1 MSNDIDVKNGAFL
14 AAYGAKLLER
24 GYQIIPIAVGKKAP
38 GFDDWSKAK
47 SNKKQ
52 LKEWLENG
60 HDRDGVGILTTNTPF
75 IDLDIRNEEIALE
88 AEAKVRELIGDG
100 PVRIGNAPK
109 RGLLFRTETPFTK
122 KRTNKYI
129 DEWGE
134 LHQIEILGQGQQFV
148 AYHIHPDT
156 MRPYA
161 WPAEEV
167 SDDGEIESV
176 GGPLSI
182 DADDLPLLTEEQC
195 VALIDW
201 FEERAAQETDWK
213 IHRKTRSV
221 EFEGDIDRDNP
232 FLEDAQPIEISDEEL
247 HDRLMSIPHPDDYDV
262 WIQIGMALY
271 HQYQGDDKGLE
282 LWHEWAET
290 ANNYDRDA
298 LDTRWGGFTISGKKR
313 APLTARLIMR
323 LSKEAA
329 QEEQQKL
336 SLKLKDMFMD
346 AKDKAAWEKA
356 ASAASKAEIDTLER
370 STLCTLARERFAAIT
385 GVKVPMP
392 EIKKRLA
399 FSAAEDE
406 MPDWVSTWVYDTSD
420 DRFYCTKRKI
430 SVTKQGFD
438 AMYDR
443 KAMTKKDRLDGKSS
457 PSSTASALALN
468 FYRIKTVQGRRYAPG
483 EDGLFSEHGSF
494 YANTYP
500 EHLIPELPEA
510 ETPRD
515 KRAVERVKNHVRHLL
530 KDKRER
536 RIFVDWLS
544 WIVQNPGKHANWS
557 ILLQGT
563 EGDGKSFFGF
573 LMQAVMGQTNVRFLN
588 AHSLEH
594 NFTDWAV
601 GQCLT
606 CVEEV
611 RLIKAHNKYEVINKI
626 KPYIT
631 NDRIEVHPKGRP
643 IYEAKNTT
651 SYLFFSNFKD
661 ALPLDD
667 DGRRYCVLFSQWQS
681 REKLAEFT
689 DENPNYYLDLYR
701 TIQTSAGA
709 LREWLLNH
717 EQDEDFNPL
726 GNAPQTA
733 ARKFMVRMAQ
743 PEFLNNLSDMVADKI
758 HFMISE
764 ELLSIQVLKDV
775 LFERALEVPADK
787 AMTAMLSR
795 AKYEGLGR
803 IRVLD
808 GERHRLYSRRPEQF
822 QNGVEV
828 EHNEIGDR
836 VVDQELIRA
845 YIRERMRELDEEL

>member
-1 MSNDIDVKNGAFL
+1 MSNSIDVKNGAFL

-24 GYQIIPIAVGKKAP
+24 GYEIIPIAVGKKAP
-38 GFDDWSKAK
+38 GFDDWSKTK
-47 SNKKQ
+47 STKKQ

-75 IDLDIRNEEIALE
+75 IDLDIRNEQIALE
-88 AEAKVRELIGDG
+88 AEAKVIELIGEG
-100 PVRIGNAPK
+100 PLRIGFAPK
-109 RGLLFRTETPFTK
+109 RGLLFRTDKPFTK

-129 DEWGE
+129 DEWGD

-156 MRPYA
+156 MRPYD
-161 WPAEEV
+161 WPAEEI
-167 SDDGEIESV
+167 DEDGEV
-176 GGPLSI
+176 VQAGGPYSI
-182 DADDLPLLTEEQC
+182 DAEDLPLLTEDQLTE
-195 VALIDW
+195 LIDW
-201 FEERAAQETDWK
+201 FEERAAQESDWK
-213 IHRKTRSV
+213 VHRKSRTA
-221 EFEGDIDRDNP
+221 EFDGEIARDNV
-232 FLEDAQPIEISDEEL
+232 FLEDSNPIDISDEEL
-247 HDRLMSIPHPDDYDV
+247 HERLMSIPHPDDYDI
-262 WIQIGMALY
+262 WIQIGMALF
-271 HQYQGDDKGLE
+271 HQFHGDDKGLE
-282 LWHEWAET
+282 FWHEWAES

-298 LDTRWGGFTISGKKR
+298 LDTRWGGFSIGGKKR
-313 APLTARLIMR
+313 APITARFIMR
-323 LSKEAA
+323 LSQEAA
-329 QEEQQKL
+329 AEEQQAL
-336 SLKLKDMFMD
+336 ALKLREMFLD
-346 AKDKAAWEKA
+346 AKDMKGWDKAAT
-356 ASAASKAEIDTLER
+356 AASKAEIDMLER
-370 STLCTLARERFAAIT
+370 STLCALARDRHNAIT
-385 GVKVPMP
+385 GVKAPIA

-399 FSAAEDE
+399 YSAASDE

-420 DRFYCTKRKI
+420 DRFYCTERKI

-457 PSSTASALALN
+457 PSNTASALALN
-468 FYRIKTVQGRRYAPG
+468 FYRIKTVQGRRYEPG
-483 EDGLFSEHGSF
+483 QDGLFSDHGSY

-500 EHLIPELPEA
+500 AHLIPEEPE
-510 ETPRD
+510 ELSPRD
-515 KRAVERVKNHVRHLL
+515 KRAIERVKNHVRHLL
-530 KDKRER
+530 ADKRER

-544 WIVQNPGKHANWS
+544 WIVQNPGQHANWS

-611 RLIKAHNKYEVINKI
+611 RLIKAHNKYEVINRV

-631 NDRIEVHPKGRP
+631 NDRIEVHPKGKP
-643 IYEAKNTT
+643 VYEAKNTT

-681 REKLAEFT
+681 REKLAAFV
-689 DENPNYYLDLYR
+689 DDNPNYYTDLYR

-709 LREWLLNH
+709 LRKWLINH
-717 EQDEDFNPL
+717 EQTEDFNPL

-733 ARKFMVRMAQ
+733 ARKFMIRQAQ
-743 PEFLNNLSDMVADKI
+743 PEFIINMADLIADKV
-758 HFMISE
+758 HFLISD
-764 ELLSIQVLKDV
+764 ELLSVKVLKDE
-775 LFERALEVPADK
+775 LYERAMEVPAEK
-787 AMTAMLSR
+787 AITSMLAR
-795 AKYEGLGR
+795 AKFEGLGR
-803 IRVLD
+803 IRILD
-808 GERHRLYSRRPEQF
+808 GNRHALYSKRPEQF
-822 QNGVEV
+822 QTGVEV
-828 EHNEIGDR
+828 KHNELGEV
-836 VVDQELIRA
+836 VVDTELIRQFV
-845 YIRERMRELDEEL
+845 RERMREMEEEL